1 VDLKARQDLHQ
12 GFGNAL
18 GLAVELVGT
27 PMLFG
32 LLGWFIDNRLGT
44 SPLFVVVL
52 GLFGVI
58 GMAVKTYYEYVAKM
72 KQHEASGP
80 WASRASGPSQ

>member
-1 VDLKARQDLHQ
+1 VRTTVDLKARQHLNQ

-18 GLAVELVGT
+18 GLAVEMVGT

-32 LLGWFIDNRLGT
+32 LLGWVLDRWLGT

-52 GLFGVI
+52 FVFGIV
-58 GMAVKTYYEYVAKM
+58 GMALKTYYAYVEKM
-72 KQHEASGP
+72 KQHEAGAP
-80 WASRASGPSQ
+80 WAK